1 MNDPSRR
8 TCAVL
13 LGLASAGFAASACSG
28 DDETQAPRPATP
40 PTMQIVTLT
49 AAGGPQWKQGDS
61 DTCIERGRD
70 DAGTVVLGASLTDFV
85 LRPPGTCSVSACGQL
100 LIRIDPSG
108 ESELQRVD
116 AAQTSVD
123 LAFKDLPDGSHV
135 LRAELHYSTGKAVL
149 GADKNPVVDEVTIDL
164 RPVGGCGGATDAGT
178 DATPD
183 ATPDA
188 PTDGSSGDASSD
200 AEAGTDAGTDAPSDA
215 PSDASDA
222 NDANTG

>member
-1 MNDPSRR
+1 MNDPFRR
-8 TCAVL
+8 MCAVL
-13 LGLASAGFAASACSG
+13 IGLTSAGFAASACSG
-28 DDETQAPRPATP
+28 DDETQAPKPATP

-135 LRAELHYSTGKAVL
+135 LRAELHYSTGKPAL

-164 RPVGGCGGATDAGT
+164 RPIGGCGGATDAGT
-178 DATPD
+178 DAPTD
-183 ATPDA
+183 AATDA
-188 PTDGSSGDASSD
+188 PTDGSSGDASDDASDDASGD
-200 AEAGTDAGTDAPSDA
+200 AEAGTDAPSDA
-215 PSDASDA
+215 
-222 NDANTG
+222 NDATTG

>member
-1 MNDPSRR
+1 MNDPFRR
-8 TCAVL
+8 MCAVL
-13 LGLASAGFAASACSG
+13 IGLTSAGFAASACSG
-28 DDETQAPRPATP
+28 DDETQAPKPATP

-100 LIRIDPSG
+100 LIRVDPSG

-135 LRAELHYSTGKAVL
+135 LRTELHYTTGKAVL

-164 RPVGGCGGATDAGT
+164 RPIGGCGGATDAGT

-188 PTDGSSGDASSD
+188 PTDGSSGDASGDASSDASGD
-200 AEAGTDAGTDAPSDA
+200 AEAGTDAPG
-215 PSDASDA
+215 DA
-222 NDANTG
+222 NDASTG